1 MVKKTLANKEKLYK
15 AILLL
20 QTKEECGAFFDDICT
35 IQELDALAQR
45 LEVACALSE
54 GESYIDINKQTG
66 ASTATICRVSRAL
79 NYGAGGYQSIIER
92 LKTEDEQN

>member
-1 MVKKTLANKEKLYK
+1 MIKKPLANKEKLYK

-20 QTKEECGAFFDDICT
+20 RNDEECAAFFDDICT

-45 LEVACALSE
+45 LDVACALCE
-54 GESYIDINKQTG
+54 GESYIDINKHTG

-79 NYGAGGYQSIIER
+79 NYGSGGYRKIIER
-92 LKTEDEQN
+92 LGDEDEQN